1 MTFHDIDTSV
11 LKEKYQAAA
20 KAKGFTFDPEWQAA
34 VDEVLRNT
42 RHPVRNDHEKLL
54 NGLTSVENVIMV
66 AAFAIMVICTFT
78 QVLNRNFFKLSMPW
92 LDEASTYSMIFMA
105 LIGTEV
111 GLRDGTQIS
120 VTAVVDKFYG
130 RTRQVIMI
138 VAKIVLLV
146 FSVSVLISSIKLV
159 GLQLA
164 TGQTSSAMGLP
175 MAVPYSALVI
185 SFAMIVFVQTITTIK
200 MIVRLKDPNVD
211 TPDTREES
219 AA

>member
-1 MTFHDIDTSV
+1 MIM
-11 LKEKYQAAA
+11 K
-20 KAKGFTFDPEWQAA
+20 
-34 VDEVLRNT
+34 
-42 RHPVRNDHEKLL
+42 KLL
-54 NGLTSVENVIMV
+54 NGLTAVENVIMV

-92 LDEASTYSMIFMA
+92 RDEASTYSMIFMA

>member
-1 MTFHDIDTSV
+1 M
-11 LKEKYQAAA
+11 K
-20 KAKGFTFDPEWQAA
+20 
-34 VDEVLRNT
+34 
-42 RHPVRNDHEKLL
+42 KLL

-138 VAKIVLLV
+138 VAKIVVLGIRAD
-146 FSVSVLISSIKLV
+146 FFHQAGGTPARYRPDFFGNGSAHGGSVLRP
-159 GLQLA
+159 GDQLCDDRVCA
-164 TGQTSSAMGLP
+164 DHHHHKNDRPAQRSE
-175 MAVPYSALVI
+175 
-185 SFAMIVFVQTITTIK
+185 
-200 MIVRLKDPNVD
+200 R
-211 TPDTREES
+211 
-219 AA
+219 

>member
-1 MTFHDIDTSV
+1 MIM
-11 LKEKYQAAA
+11 K
-20 KAKGFTFDPEWQAA
+20 
-34 VDEVLRNT
+34 
-42 RHPVRNDHEKLL
+42 KLL

-185 SFAMIVFVQTITTIK
+185 SFAMIVFV
-200 MIVRLKDPNVD
+200 
-211 TPDTREES
+211 
-219 AA
+219 